1 MNQQLLLLLRKQKG
15 PDSIF
20 KLFKFLTRPSPPT
33 VRVLRESSESIRAL
47 SREGTGKE
55 INATEA
61 NMADELVGEYSV
73 LLHHE

>member
-1 MNQQLLLLLRKQKG
+1 MPRFNFFQ
-15 PDSIF
+15 
-20 KLFKFLTRPSPPT
+20 KLFKFLTRPSSPTT

-61 NMADELVGEYSV
+61 NMADELVAEYSV